1 MARHPRRGAT
11 PPDPDDQSPLARV
24 RPNWRRQLLY
34 AVIAATAV
42 FAGYG
47 VAVWLKPKPE
57 AGNPTAEARAP
68 SAAPAPWYRTR
79 PPPPSLVT
87 AADAPLFPD
96 NGPESGQPLRPY
108 EEALPKEI
116 YVPPEPPPAATP
128 APRPAPEVAVLPPA
142 AAPTPGGLP
151 PWQRFAVV
159 APAPDGRPRVAI
171 VIDDMGIDRKR
182 SALAMKLPG
191 PLTLSFLTYAEDLDE
206 QTREARAHGHELM
219 LHVAMEPSNADLD
232 AGPNV
237 LLTGLPPEENRRR
250 LLWGLDRFT
259 GYVGVNNHMGSRFTR
274 DEKSMTMVIAELK
287 QRGLLF
293 LDSRT
298 AGGTVGGQ
306 LARRFGVPYAE
317 RNVFLDDQKDP
328 KEVTARL
335 AELEA
340 LARRRGHAIAI
351 GHPKDATLKGLSEW
365 IPVARAR
372 GVVLVPLSAVVWQP
386 PASG

>member
-1 MARHPRRGAT
+1 MARQPRRGAT
-11 PPDPDDQSPLARV
+11 PSDPDDRSPLARV
-24 RPNWRRQLLY
+24 RPNWRRQTLY
-34 AVIAATAV
+34 AALTAAAV
-42 FAGYG
+42 FGGYG
-47 VAVWLKPKPE
+47 LAAWLKSPPATE
-57 AGNPTAEARAP
+57 RSEVAP
-68 SAAPAPWYRTR
+68 APAAAPAPWYRTR

-96 NGPESGQPLRPY
+96 NGPDGTAPLRPY

-116 YVPPEPPPAATP
+116 YEPPEPPPAPTP
-128 APRPAPEVAVLPPA
+128 KPAPEVAALPPA
-142 AAPTPGGLP
+142 AVAPPGELP
-151 PWQRFAVV
+151 PWRRFAVA
-159 APAPDGRPRVAI
+159 APVPDGRPRVAI
-171 VIDDMGIDRKR
+171 VIDDMGVDRKR

-191 PLTLSFLTYAEDLDE
+191 PLTLSFLTYAEDLEE
-206 QTREARAHGHELM
+206 QTRAARAHGHELM
-219 LHVAMEPSNADLD
+219 LHVAMEPGNADLD
-232 AGPNV
+232 PGPNV

-274 DEKSMTMVIAELK
+274 DEKGMTVVLEELK
-287 QRGLLF
+287 RRGLLF

-328 KEVTARL
+328 QEVTARL

-365 IPVARAR
+365 IPAARAR